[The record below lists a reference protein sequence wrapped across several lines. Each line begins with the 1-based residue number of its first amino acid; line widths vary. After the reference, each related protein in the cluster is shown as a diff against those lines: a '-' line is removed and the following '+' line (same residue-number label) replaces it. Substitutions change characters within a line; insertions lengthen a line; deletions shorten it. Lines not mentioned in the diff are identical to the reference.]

1 LLAGS
6 FSFFSR
12 GFRGLRVVGC
22 GVTVTA
28 VWLVPRP
35 DFVADAGAFPPP
47 SFRESAP
54 PEVSTAMDLFD
65 CWGLFGVGEG
75 DGAASVSESTGGD
88 ESSGEELFAPAP
100 FPPPAARRTSAGD
113 AMLLDLICGRSQ

>member
-1 LLAGS
+1 
-6 FSFFSR
+6 
-12 GFRGLRVVGC
+12 
-22 GVTVTA
+22 

-65 CWGLFGVGEG
+65 CWGLFGVGDG

-113 AMLLDLICGRSQ
+113 AMLLDLICGRYHSDSSPSEEVLRIGLPRNELSDT